1 MAIPTWLWS
10 EGDPIERNDRSESN
24 LSTTPSIVSP
34 RTVPSPSSSPQPA
47 RSRSG
52 TRPICEDGD
61 ESEPGEE
68 SEVGPETEIEGEID
82 AGTETDCDLERV
94 SNDLEVLANPV
105 RLEIMDTLARSERPL
120 RYSELRAALSIR
132 DNGKLNY
139 HLRTLKDL
147 VVSADGE
154 YRLTARGREL
164 VARVLDEGVA
174 ASRSRETSR
183 KR

>member
-10 EGDPIERNDRSESN
+10 EGDPLERNDRSESN
-24 LSTTPSIVSP
+24 SGTAPSLGSAT
-34 RTVPSPSSSPQPA
+34 TVPSPSSSPRPV

-52 TRPICEDGD
+52 TRSIRKDGA
-61 ESEPGEE
+61 ESEPRED
-68 SEVGPETEIEGEID
+68 SAVGSETEVEGEIGS
-82 AGTETDCDLERV
+82 GTETDRDLERV

-105 RLEIMDTLARSERPL
+105 RLEILDALARSERPL
-120 RYSELRAALSIR
+120 RYSELRASLSIR

-139 HLRTLKDL
+139 HLRTLEDL

-174 ASRSRETSR
+174 ASRSRETCR